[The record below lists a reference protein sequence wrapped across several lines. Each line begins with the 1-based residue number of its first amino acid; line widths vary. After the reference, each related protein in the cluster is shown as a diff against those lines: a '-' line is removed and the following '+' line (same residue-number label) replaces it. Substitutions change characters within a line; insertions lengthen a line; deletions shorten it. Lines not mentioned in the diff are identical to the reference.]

1 MKRQSIACCMALLVT
16 AALAQSKASPKPSP
30 NTASLSVTLKLIQD
44 KVNAQGEIN
53 YTMISESTVDG
64 HTVEDRYT
72 VETSHALADPT
83 SCAMQVDAKM
93 TMNGKTQRQGRA
105 AIQFRDTTAL
115 AIKSQTIA
123 IEEQSA
129 RAGVT
134 AWKGKITPES
144 FMIETFHSGSLSGIL
159 FFRERATAEDVGK
172 AISQVV
178 EQCGGGEVHLLKVF
192 TATPWFA
199 STGDKSRL

>member
-1 MKRQSIACCMALLVT
+1 MKRKSITYCMVLVVT
-16 AALAQSKASPKPSP
+16 ALAQTKSSPPP
-30 NTASLSVTLKLIQD
+30 NAASLSVTLKLIQD
-44 KVNAQGEIN
+44 KVNAQGEIA
-53 YTMISESTVDG
+53 YTMISESTANG

-72 VETSHALADPT
+72 VETSHTLADPT

-93 TMNGKTQRQGRA
+93 AMNGKTQRQGRA
-105 AIQFRDTTAL
+105 AIQFRDISGL
-115 AIKSQTIA
+115 AIKSQTFA

-144 FMIETFHSGSLSGIL
+144 FMIQTFHSGSLSGIV

-172 AISQVV
+172 AISRVV
-178 EQCGGGEVHLLKVF
+178 EQCGGAKITF
-192 TATPWFA
+192 
-199 STGDKSRL
+199 